1 MLIVEVLN
9 SDKYQVVENDNNGT
23 NLVDMVIDNLNDV
36 IVRYVLI
43 EKKGESDNGGNLS

>member
-1 MLIVEVLN
+1 MLIVEVRN
-9 SDKYQVVENDNNGT
+9 SKKYQVEENNSNGI

-43 EKKGESDNGGNLS
+43 EKKGERDNGGNLS

>member
-1 MLIVEVLN
+1 MLIVEVRN
-9 SDKYQVVENDNNGT
+9 SKKYQVVENNSNAT

-43 EKKGESDNGGNLS
+43 EKKGDNGSKLSE